1 MLFNSSSFANVKV
14 KWIFELKTND
24 DWAASQ
30 SHMALKA
37 GCCVLAFPF
46 GRVSCFAYHEKNGRQ
61 RFGQIDAVNVL
72 VGVVFNAFPNCGLC
86 LLIKSESMSLPDLL
100 CLRLSRIGM
109 KALEMWLHKHH
120 WLRKQS
126 TGYEVSLH
134 QTTVVVQV
142 GILTLIKLEVVLPSE
157 HYVYLEDGY
166 CNHHGT
172 RIRGKYKIR
181 IGVKITKSDRR
192 SQTKRKKEK
201 TANTIQV
208 AKHARKIMQIFIRLC
223 KFFNSQRHS
232 LGLALRLMVY
242 ENSKIFEL
250 KTNDD
255 WAASQSH
262 MALKAGCC
270 VLAFPFGRVSCFAYH
285 EKNGRQR
292 FGQIDAVNVLVGVVF
307 NAFPNCGLCHLI
319 KSESMSLPGLL
330 CLRLSRIGM
339 KALEMWLHKHHWLR
353 KQSTG
358 YGVSLHQTTVVV
370 QVGILTLI
378 KLEVV
383 LPSEH
388 YVYLEDG
395 YCNHHGTRIRGKYKI
410 RIGVKDQITKSD
422 RKSQTKRKKEKTTN
436 TIQLAKHARKI
447 MQIFIVYANT

>member
-1 MLFNSSSFANVKV
+1 MNEYDCTLAMSLAPHYFYRNCLFNIKTYKNSEDKNYVHYLSKDCNFHHSSHCSVLFICTQQMTEDLKIFTSICDGMQCEGIKELDAGKECWYFNSSSFANVKV
-14 KWIFELKTND
+14 KW
-24 DWAASQ
+24 
-30 SHMALKA
+30 
-37 GCCVLAFPF
+37 
-46 GRVSCFAYHEKNGRQ
+46 
-61 RFGQIDAVNVL
+61 
-72 VGVVFNAFPNCGLC
+72 
-86 LLIKSESMSLPDLL
+86 
-100 CLRLSRIGM
+100 
-109 KALEMWLHKHH
+109 
-120 WLRKQS
+120 
-126 TGYEVSLH
+126 
-134 QTTVVVQV
+134 
-142 GILTLIKLEVVLPSE
+142 
-157 HYVYLEDGY
+157 
-166 CNHHGT
+166 
-172 RIRGKYKIR
+172 
-181 IGVKITKSDRR
+181 
-192 SQTKRKKEK
+192 
-201 TANTIQV
+201 
-208 AKHARKIMQIFIRLC
+208 
-223 KFFNSQRHS
+223 
-232 LGLALRLMVY
+232 
-242 ENSKIFEL
+242 IFEL

-370 QVGILTLI
+370 QVVRNCEDEGRILTDMHRITIDQCTWFCLQNT
-378 KLEVV
+378 
-383 LPSEH
+383 
-388 YVYLEDG
+388 VYLEVTQLSQLIAPVKFQYSNQMAIVIFTALESGNFRQVFKFLFWMDK
-395 YCNHHGTRIRGKYKI
+395 CFSSITKCTRKEKSKVGVQKQSSEAWEKCTCTMSQCIACLSIGMSGKYKI
-410 RIGVKDQITKSD
+410 WIGVKDQITKSD